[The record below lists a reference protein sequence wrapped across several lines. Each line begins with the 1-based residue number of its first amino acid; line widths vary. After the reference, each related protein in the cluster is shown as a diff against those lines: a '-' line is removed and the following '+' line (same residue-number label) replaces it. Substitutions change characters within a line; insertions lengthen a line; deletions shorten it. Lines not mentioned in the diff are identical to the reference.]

1 MEEQIKN
8 SFKIICGNYN
18 IIKNQIN
25 NIAHDIKKL
34 ENVHT
39 VYITSEQIDKLNYS
53 TYVDDIKHQI
63 ETIKIEY
70 NYLND
75 IYLMNI
81 NKFYRDLFKLYNKIV
96 KTLITVYKENKDIII
111 KIWNSNEKVDN
122 ETSEFKKFKRT
133 IKYISDTTRSSTIM
147 VSSNKIIDEIKRKY
161 YSSIRIYNE
170 INNDTVFELSDIET
184 IYGELEIRIQEL
196 SLSSE
201 LIKISLSDIKHKTDK
216 GIIGQTLVMDLNG
229 KLDRIKVD
237 FNIILKILES
247 INNIHIGISKK
258 YKDLSTKIANEVSYD
273 EESTDKLEKVY
284 SKGKL
289 ESIDESK
296 NDKGQGQ
303 VSETSDETIVN
314 NFD

>member
-8 SFKIICGNYN
+8 NFKTICCNYN
-18 IIKNQIN
+18 VIKNQIN

-34 ENVHT
+34 ENIHT

-63 ETIKIEY
+63 ETIKREY
-70 NYLND
+70 NYLSD
-75 IYLMNI
+75 IYQMNI

-111 KIWNSNEKVDN
+111 KIWNSNEKVNN

-147 VSSNKIIDEIKRKY
+147 VSSDKIIDEIKRKY

-170 INNDTVFELSDIET
+170 INNDNNFELLDIET

-196 SLSSE
+196 SLSNE
-201 LIKISLSDIKHKTDK
+201 LIKISLTDIQRKTDK
-216 GIIGQTLVMDLNG
+216 GILGQTLVMDLNG

-237 FNIILKILES
+237 YNIILKILES
-247 INNIHIGISKK
+247 IINIHLGISKK

-273 EESTDKLEKVY
+273 EDSTEKTDKNSIKSRLDT
-284 SKGKL
+284 
-289 ESIDESK
+289 IDEIK
-296 NDKGQGQ
+296 PQL
-303 VSETSDETIVN
+303 SEVSDETIIN

>member
-8 SFKIICGNYN
+8 NFKTICCNYN
-18 IIKNQIN
+18 VIKNQIN

-34 ENVHT
+34 ENIHT

-63 ETIKIEY
+63 ETIKREY
-70 NYLND
+70 NYLSD
-75 IYLMNI
+75 IYQMNI

-111 KIWNSNEKVDN
+111 KIWNSNEKVNN

-147 VSSNKIIDEIKRKY
+147 VSSDKIIDEIKRKY

-170 INNDTVFELSDIET
+170 INNDNNFELLDIET

-196 SLSSE
+196 SLSNE
-201 LIKISLSDIKHKTDK
+201 LIKISLTDIQRKTDK
-216 GIIGQTLVMDLNG
+216 GILGQTLVMDLNG

-237 FNIILKILES
+237 YNIILKILES
-247 INNIHIGISKK
+247 IINIHLGISKK

-273 EESTDKLEKVY
+273 EDSSDKTDKNSIK
-284 SKGKL
+284 SKL
-289 ESIDESK
+289 DTIDENK
-296 NDKGQGQ
+296 PQL
-303 VSETSDETIVN
+303 SEVSDETIIN